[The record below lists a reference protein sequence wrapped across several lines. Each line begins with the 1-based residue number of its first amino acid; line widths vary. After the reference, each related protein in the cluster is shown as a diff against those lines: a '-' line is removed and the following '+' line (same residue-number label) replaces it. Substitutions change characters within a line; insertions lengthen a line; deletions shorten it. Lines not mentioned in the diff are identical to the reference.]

1 MQTIL
6 KNNKYIYEIKHSKF
20 IGFLS
25 YTDSKESSDK
35 FLNTLHKKFPDATHI
50 VYAYRFT
57 NGQYRFSDANE
68 PKNSAGKPLYNVI
81 NKRDL
86 YNVTIA
92 VIRYFGGVKLGIGG
106 LVRAYSHIASELV
119 KASIMNELIKSYTC
133 NLTIDYPSYNDFKNF
148 VKSKSEVSISN
159 EQFVELIHLN
169 IICSPDIYRIIEKL
183 RYIKDFKKTDTI
195 YFAF

>member
-6 KNNKYIYEIKHSKF
+6 KSNKYIYEIKHSKF

-25 YTDSKESSDK
+25 YTDSKETSENFLAKLHDK
-35 FLNTLHKKFPDATHI
+35 YHDATHI

-57 NGQYRFSDANE
+57 DGQYKFSDANE

-119 KASIMNELIKSYTC
+119 KTSIMNKLIESYICNLIIDYSSYNNFRNFIKSK
-133 NLTIDYPSYNDFKNF
+133 NDI
-148 VKSKSEVSISN
+148 SIIN
-159 EQFVELIHLN
+159 EQFEELIHLR
-169 IICSPDIYRIIEKL
+169 IVCSAEIYSIIEKL
-183 RYIKDFKKTDTI
+183 HSIKTIKKTDTI

>member
-6 KNNKYIYEIKHSKF
+6 KSNKYIYEIKHSKF

-25 YTDSKESSDK
+25 YTDSKETSDA
-35 FLNTLHKKFPDATHI
+35 FLNTLHKKFPNATHI
-50 VYAYRFT
+50 VYAYRFS

-81 NKRDL
+81 NKREL

-106 LVRAYSHIASELV
+106 LVRAYSHIASELI
-119 KASIMNELIKSYTC
+119 KTSIINELIKSYKC
-133 NLTIDYPSYNDFKNF
+133 NLIIDYSSYNDFKNYI
-148 VKSKSEVSISN
+148 KSKNEISILN
-159 EQFVELIHLN
+159 EQFEELIHLN
-169 IICSPDIYRIIEKL
+169 IICSTEIYSIIKKL

>member
-25 YTDSKESSDK
+25 YTDNKESSET
-35 FLNTLHKKFPDATHI
+35 FLNTLHKKYPDATHI

-57 NGQYRFSDANE
+57 DGQYRFSDANE

-86 YNVTIA
+86 YNITIA

-106 LVRAYSHIASELV
+106 LVRAYSRIASELI
-119 KASIMNELIKSYTC
+119 KTSIMNKLIKSYIC
-133 NLTIDYPSYNDFKNF
+133 SLAIDYSSYNNF
-148 VKSKSEVSISN
+148 RNFIKSKNEISISN
-159 EQFVELIHLN
+159 EQFEELIHLRF
-169 IICSPDIYRIIEKL
+169 ICSPEIYSVIEKL
-183 RYIKDFKKTDTI
+183 HYIKDIKKTDTI